1 MIGKVN
7 PGPPVFTKATYT
19 FECWSC
25 SLPTFHVLSIS
36 FSPSSCLYLT
46 SHLILISRLIPPQA
60 TPSLLRPVSSE
71 DHVVYVCFPSGIA
84 VSPLPTPCLPPAY
97 PLDLSCEQQRLAWW
111 EIYDGEQQW
120 WVAELSGSFLWLG
133 FWEKVRE
140 RGCRGL
146 EFTRQRCLTWVR
158 FQSCFRLRGYCSW
171 GQGWG
176 NVCVCMCVVTGNVVW
191 KTQQHDVV
199 QQLPASW
206 HVLYV
211 YVYSYT
217 SRSWTTS
224 HGWVIV
230 SWVK

>member
-84 VSPLPTPCLPPAY
+84 VSPLPTPCLPPR
-97 PLDLSCEQQRLAWW
+97 PLLWTATTRLVGDIWWRATVVSRWTLRFLPVAGFLRKGQREGVPRAGVHEATLFN
-111 EIYDGEQQW
+111 
-120 WVAELSGSFLWLG
+120 LGSFSIMLSTARLLFLRSG
-133 FWEKVRE
+133 LRE
-140 RGCRGL
+140 
-146 EFTRQRCLTWVR
+146 CLCVYVCGYGKCCVKNPATWCCATT
-158 FQSCFRLRGYCSW
+158 SCILACSI
-171 GQGWG
+171 
-176 NVCVCMCVVTGNVVW
+176 CVCLLV
-191 KTQQHDVV
+191 HF
-199 QQLPASW
+199 
-206 HVLYV
+206 
-211 YVYSYT
+211 
-217 SRSWTTS
+217 
-224 HGWVIV
+224 
-230 SWVK
+230 